1 MAMKPVSSE
10 NVWLTWDMDKIFLL
24 ENITGKDLGTD
35 VEVTLK
41 WNHNNEKYIMQ
52 LWIGFV
58 A

>member
-1 MAMKPVSSE
+1 
-10 NVWLTWDMDKIFLL
+10 MDKIFLL

-52 LWIGFV
+52 L
-58 A
+58 